1 MPSKD
6 ALGLHMPCLN
16 AAARLAGP
24 PSTALDPK
32 TARVGCIGLGAMG
45 SKMCSNLASR
55 CGQRLLAH
63 DAYAPLVDAAV
74 AAGCGAARSLADFA
88 EVELLVLS
96 LPRSSDVQ
104 SVVDALVEAHGLR
117 AGCIVVDTTSGI
129 PAVSKA
135 IAERLS
141 SIGVDYLD
149 FGVAG
154 GPSGAAAAR
163 LSGMVGGSEAAL
175 RRAMPIV
182 ALFCDADAVHHM
194 GPPGSGH
201 AVKAVNNML
210 LAANIATATEAL
222 TLLRKAGVSSEAAL
236 AAINSSSGRSLVTE
250 ERIPKHVLSG
260 NFDFGFR
267 LDLMMKAR
275 ARRTP
280 ASCTPP
286 RPDPP
291 HLPAHLLLT
300 PLTPPSHPF
309 RTCATPST

>member
-1 MPSKD
+1 
-6 ALGLHMPCLN
+6 MPCLN

-24 PSTALDPK
+24 SDALDPK

-88 EVELLVLS
+88 EVELLVVLS

-275 ARRTP
+275 ARRSP

-286 RPDPP
+286 PSGP
-291 HLPAHLLLT
+291 LTAHLLLT
-300 PLTPPSHPF
+300 PLSPFTSPSLPL

>member
-1 MPSKD
+1 
-6 ALGLHMPCLN
+6 MPCLN

-24 PSTALDPK
+24 SAALDPK

-236 AAINSSSGRSLVTE
+236 AAINSSSGGVSPVTE

-275 ARRTP
+275 A
-280 ASCTPP
+280 APP
-286 RPDPP
+286 PLVPHPVRPP
-291 HLPAHLLLT
+291 HRPPLLT
-300 PLTPPSHPF
+300 LPPPPLTSPSHPF
-309 RTCATPST
+309 RTCATLST